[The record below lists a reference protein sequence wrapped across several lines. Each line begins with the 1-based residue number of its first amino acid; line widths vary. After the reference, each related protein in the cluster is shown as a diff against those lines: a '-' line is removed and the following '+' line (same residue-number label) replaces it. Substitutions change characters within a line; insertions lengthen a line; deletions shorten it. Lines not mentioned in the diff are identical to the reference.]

1 MPRASLGSEV
11 RRREL
16 SMMARLCGPRNDV
29 KLRCVK
35 FEYIIL
41 VPPSPMKLIVAPH
54 LAGRGLIA
62 ARSLAPRAA
71 TIQAHAAA
79 GFSLPELEP
88 FFEVAL
94 QGINYGAGILLTVAC
109 LGALLNAI
117 IFLVNATF
125 GTEFRRR
132 IDFLQ
137 LPPGKPSLTL
147 IRFSLCSMILTSLN
161 FLVAVDVIETLIKP
175 ASLYKLV
182 DLYKLSIVAGVR
194 TLLAYFLGKETE
206 ELEHELEKSSGVSLT
221 A

>member
-1 MPRASLGSEV
+1 MLQSQLKLFQLPHSERV
-11 RRREL
+11 
-16 SMMARLCGPRNDV
+16 S
-29 KLRCVK
+29 
-35 FEYIIL
+35 
-41 VPPSPMKLIVAPH
+41 
-54 LAGRGLIA
+54 
-62 ARSLAPRAA
+62 
-71 TIQAHAAA
+71 
-79 GFSLPELEP
+79 SLPPLEP

-94 QGINYGAGILLTVAC
+94 QAINYGAGVLLTVAC
-109 LGALLNAI
+109 IGALVNAV

-182 DLYKLSIVAGVR
+182 DLYKLAIVAGVR
-194 TLLAYFLGKETE
+194 CFSWFAGDTLAMSK
-206 ELEHELEKSSGVSLT
+206 
-221 A
+221 